1 MKAPIL
7 ASGYITYA
15 VDNLVSKTIDENI
28 FIKYVIVKDY
38 LRPKNAYFYSEE
50 IYRLYKEL
58 LENDKDILS
67 IDNRVAVIKLAK
79 QLFDNATLLEWVKL
93 QKHNPLLSMN
103 HVRFLKETMHFI
115 LGGKRTIDNA
125 TWVRLI
131 EPSLNDSSNTV
142 ETQQALDDVIDK
154 CQHELTGSLSEQL
167 TTWLKR
173 PGGYV
178 DLIYSLY
185 ILYGSRDKVF
195 TIQ

>member
-15 VDNLVSKTIDENI
+15 VDNLVSKPIDENI
-28 FIKYVIVKDY
+28 FIKYVIVRDY

-50 IYRLYKEL
+50 TYRLYKEL

-79 QLFDNATLLEWVKL
+79 QLFDNATLLEWIKL

-103 HVRFLKETMHFI
+103 HVRFLKETVHFI
-115 LGGKRTIDNA
+115 IGGKRTIDNS

-131 EPSLNDSSNTV
+131 EPSLNDNSNTV
-142 ETQQALDDVIDK
+142 EIQQTLDDVINK

-167 TTWLKR
+167 ATWLKR

-195 TIQ
+195 TIR

>member
-28 FIKYVIVKDY
+28 FIKYVIFRDY
-38 LRPKNAYFYSEE
+38 LRPKNVYFYSEG

-103 HVRFLKETMHFI
+103 HVRFLKETVHFI
-115 LGGKRTIDNA
+115 MGGKRTIDNS

-142 ETQQALDDVIDK
+142 EIQEALDDVINK
-154 CQHELTGSLSEQL
+154 CQHELTGSLSEHIA
-167 TTWLKR
+167 TWLKR

-195 TIQ
+195 TI

>member
-28 FIKYVIVKDY
+28 YIKYVLVRDY
-38 LRPKNAYFYSEE
+38 LRPKSVYFYSEE

-79 QLFDNATLLEWVKL
+79 QLFDNATLLEWIKL

-103 HVRFLKETMHFI
+103 HVRFLKETVHFI
-115 LGGKRTIDNA
+115 IGGKRTIDNS

-131 EPSLNDSSNTV
+131 EPSLNDNSNTV
-142 ETQQALDDVIDK
+142 EIQQALDDVIDK
-154 CQHELTGSLSEQL
+154 CQHGLTGSLSEQL
-167 TTWLKR
+167 ATWLKR
-173 PGGYV
+173 PSGYV
-178 DLIYSLY
+178 DLIYSLF

-195 TIQ
+195 TI

>member
-15 VDNLVSKTIDENI
+15 TDNLVSKTIDENI
-28 FIKYVIVKDY
+28 FIKYVIVRDY
-38 LRPKNAYFYSEE
+38 LRPKNVYFYSEE
-50 IYRLYKEL
+50 TYRLYKEL

-103 HVRFLKETMHFI
+103 HVRFLKETVHFI
-115 LGGKRTIDNA
+115 MGGKRTIDNS

-131 EPSLNDSSNTV
+131 EPSLNDTSNTV
-142 ETQQALDDVIDK
+142 EIQQALDDVINK
-154 CQHELTGSLSEQL
+154 CQHELTGSLSEHIA
-167 TTWLKR
+167 TWLKR

-178 DLIYSLY
+178 DLIYSLF

-195 TIQ
+195 TIR

>member
-28 FIKYVIVKDY
+28 YIKYVLVRDY
-38 LRPKNAYFYSEE
+38 LRPKNVYFYSEE
-50 IYRLYKEL
+50 TYRLYKEL

-79 QLFDNATLLEWVKL
+79 QLFDNATLLEWIKL

-103 HVRFLKETMHFI
+103 HVRFLKETIHFI
-115 LGGKRTIDNA
+115 LGGKRSIDNS

-131 EPSLNDSSNTV
+131 EPSLNDTSNTV
-142 ETQQALDDVIDK
+142 EIQQALDDVINK
-154 CQHELTGSLSEQL
+154 CQHELTGSLSEHIA
-167 TTWLKR
+167 TWLKR

-185 ILYGSRDKVF
+185 
-195 TIQ
+195 